1 MIYTCIKYPLPG
13 LVYIL
18 IVFVCNDSHV
28 SLNLLTVEV
37 THNNWWMFTTFMLSL
52 DSSFFFKTQQIQ
64 ISQLPTWSGPTQFSS
79 LLVNT
84 CTLTTNKILGE
95 IWYIR
100 LFRQVFPK
108 ICIKHLCMHAPQPII
123 YSYGQNAPF
132 VFFFV
137 AEMSGSK
144 HPRPKCPTFGLGVTA
159 NKNNIIS
166 IYTDYYRF

>member
-1 MIYTCIKYPLPG
+1 MICTCIKYPLPG
-13 LVYIL
+13 YFKF
-18 IVFVCNDSHV
+18 FVCNDSHV

-52 DSSFFFKTQQIQ
+52 DLSFFFKTQQIQ

-84 CTLTTNKILGE
+84 CTLRTSNILGE

-108 ICIKHLCMHAPQPII
+108 ICIKHLCMHAPQPTI
-123 YSYGQNAPF
+123 YSYGRNAPF
-132 VFFFV
+132 VFF
-137 AEMSGSK
+137 SW
-144 HPRPKCPTFGLGVTA
+144 PKCPGRNTLGRNVLL
-159 NKNNIIS
+159 S
-166 IYTDYYRF
+166 V